1 MNLHQVQ
8 ALTSEHDQLM
18 ARVAQAQR
26 RAGRNLGIAIVGTA
40 LAAGGGAY
48 LGWWWRKRKECACK
62 AKVIPEAVPP
72 NVDAPKNGN
81 GNGNGNVNGNGGQP
95 PQGGMVPG
103 DS

>member
-81 GNGNGNVNGNGGQP
+81 GNVNGNGGQP